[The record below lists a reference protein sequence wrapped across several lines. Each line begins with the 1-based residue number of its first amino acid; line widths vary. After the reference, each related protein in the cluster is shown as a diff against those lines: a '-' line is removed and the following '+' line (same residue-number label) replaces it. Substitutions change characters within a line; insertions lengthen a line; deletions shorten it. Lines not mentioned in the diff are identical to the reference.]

1 MELEGKLS
9 ATSLPEILQFLS
21 TGKKTGILT
30 LKSDGKETS
39 LMIKDGK
46 IVNSSS
52 IDRPRKLG
60 EMLVNRGVL
69 LRSEL
74 EKALEQQK
82 ASPEEK
88 LLGEILIENNIV
100 PPEVIKSAI
109 QLQLE
114 EEIWKLFAWKE
125 GTFKFTPTEDKHF
138 SNILVE
144 LDIEPFLLEGTRRLD
159 EWSKIA
165 RNIKSEDIVVTVNPI
180 EGNEFEPEITLSESE
195 WRVLS
200 LINGFYNVGSLVSRS
215 GLSKFET
222 FRILNSFLVAGLI
235 RIKEPQENL
244 QGVGDQEETIP
255 SSTPERL
262 IQKETPPK
270 PTKRLPIKFPFRRQP
285 SQEKISQEVHFT
297 SPIGALCY
305 FLNTLFQQL
314 EKEEDFITSPNDRHL
329 ISTLWTE
336 VLMNY
341 PRADIIRARDNH
353 LDPRDFEFF
362 VDVAGINSAI
372 LSTCYEE
379 TFIAIKQLFSNV
391 FKIVALR
398 LGEKMSNKIINE
410 ILEDLEKRL
419 VIAQSPPDFN
429 IREFVFS
436 ALKS

>member
-1 MELEGKLS
+1 
-9 ATSLPEILQFLS
+9 LS

-30 LKSDGKETS
+30 LKSNDKEIS

-52 IDRPRKLG
+52 IDRQRKLG

-74 EKALEQQK
+74 EKILEQQRS
-82 ASPEEK
+82 SPEEK
-88 LLGEILIENNIV
+88 LIGEILIENNIV
-100 PPEVIKSAI
+100 PPEVIKATI

-125 GTFKFTPTEDKHF
+125 GSFKFRPTEDKHF

-144 LDIEPFLLEGTRRLD
+144 LDVEPFLLEGSRRLD
-159 EWSKIA
+159 EWNKIA
-165 RNIKSEDIVVTVNPI
+165 RNIKSEDIVLAINPI
-180 EGNEFEPEITLSESE
+180 EGEEFEREITLSESE

-235 RIKEPQENL
+235 RIKEPQETVQEL
-244 QGVGDQEETIP
+244 EQEEQEEE
-255 SSTPERL
+255 STPPP
-262 IQKETPPK
+262 TPEKPPSEEATPK
-270 PTKRLPIKFPFRRQP
+270 GTKKLHIKFPFRRTVV
-285 SQEKISQEVHFT
+285 QEKSPEQLHFV

-329 ISTLWTE
+329 ISTLWNET
-336 VLMNY
+336 LMNY
-341 PRADIIRARDNH
+341 PRADSIRAKDNR
-353 LDPRDFEFF
+353 LDPRDLEFF
-362 VDVAGINSAI
+362 IDAAGLNSTI

-379 TFIAIKQLFSNV
+379 TLTALKELYTNV
-391 FKIVALR
+391 FKIVMLR
-398 LGEKMSNKIINE
+398 IGEKTSRKLING
-410 ILEDLEKRL
+410 ILEDLEKRVL
-419 VIAQSPPDFN
+419 IEQAPDFALK
-429 IREFVFS
+429 EFVLN
-436 ALKS
+436 ALES